1 MYVKL
6 YCLNIVIR
14 LESFIKILGMVF
26 IIDMSFLF
34 ENLLFIKF
42 IQSLIWVLSDVI
54 YIFNSEVIKD
64 FILYF
69 FMGFQYKEWFCV
81 GNN

>member
-6 YCLNIVIR
+6 YCLNIVIN

-26 IIDMSFLF
+26 IIDISVLF

-42 IQSLIWVLSDVI
+42 IQSLIQVLSDVI

-64 FILYF
+64 FIYIFLW
-69 FMGFQYKEWFCV
+69 GFQCKEWFCV